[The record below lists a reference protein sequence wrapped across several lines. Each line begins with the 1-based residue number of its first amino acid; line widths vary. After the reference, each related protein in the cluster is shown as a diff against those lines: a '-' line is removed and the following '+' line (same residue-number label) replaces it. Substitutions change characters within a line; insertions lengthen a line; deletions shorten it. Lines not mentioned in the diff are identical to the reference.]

1 MFAAGEIKGKKLYAQ
16 KWHWFIEL
24 SETYTLSPMI
34 SLILLFQIFC
44 YNVDHKK
51 NVKRKEILH

>member
-24 SETYTLSPMI
+24 SEIYSFSNDIVDIVIPN
-34 SLILLFQIFC
+34 ILL
-44 YNVDHKK
+44 
-51 NVKRKEILH
+51 